1 MNQRAQAVQL
11 NRTMLWLVPLVAVSF
26 FVLNRPGTSPMNIKE
41 VSVSEA
47 KALIDSGATVVDV
60 RGPEAYGGR
69 HVPGALS
76 IPLAQLQTGVP
87 ASLSDAK
94 DKSIVVYCNDGV
106 VTGPEGTQ
114 LLNSAGYSLAVN
126 LKSGIEGWQSAGLP
140 VQHR

>member
-11 NRTMLWLVPLVAVSF
+11 NRAMLWLVPLVAIAF
-26 FVLNRPGTSPMNIKE
+26 YVLNQPGTSSLNIKE

-47 KALIDSGATVVDV
+47 KALIDSGAIVVDV

-76 IPLAQLQTGVP
+76 IPLAQLQAGVP

-94 DKSIVVYCNDGV
+94 DKPIVVYCNDGV
-106 VTGPEGTQ
+106 ITGPEGTQ
-114 LLNSAGYSLAVN
+114 LLNNAGYGRAVN

-140 VQHR
+140 VQNR